1 MHKHSH
7 FMAHSSN
14 VNCIRF
20 GRKSGQVAVSGGDDT
35 NVNLWRIRENE
46 TKNIMSLAGHSS
58 PVECVVFDPSEKK
71 VVAGSK
77 SGAIKA
83 YDMEAA
89 KVFRTLKGHMS
100 NCTAIDYHLYGDY
113 VASGALD
120 TNVKIWDLKAK
131 NCVQTFKG
139 HHSEVTCV
147 SFTPDGRW
155 LTSGGVDGSIKIWDL
170 TAGKLLKEF
179 NDHNGAIVC
188 LEFNPEEFILLSA
201 STDKTIRFWD
211 IQDMQLLGLTPTD
224 NAVTTS
230 ISHTV
235 SEPYSGKFALC
246 SSQDAIKVWSYDQ
259 AVQCHDTL
267 PWNRDS
273 ISSERLGDTL
283 VTDNLQLFGASFSN
297 AFVSIWRVDLTQ
309 LQPFAPPKQQP
320 TRPSPPLVTSNAL
333 ASSGISR
340 GNSKPSTPSQP
351 PSHYLPPRGSSPVVH
366 PSTATQMGPDTIKR
380 FSVDDSASQGSSV
393 DDTPPPPA
401 GPAVQPG
408 KPDDTPLGTVDCVKE
423 LRCGMEVCVRTFRA
437 RQKCL
442 NQFMTYWDKGD
453 IHGGFRYLGQ
463 LPSGGNRESI
473 SNDVLGAMDLPTIG
487 LDLEGCVLVLPLASE
502 LVATTSNS
510 YIATGVAVAKV
521 LVTSFGPLVRDH
533 RASRKNSREVNF
545 ASEDRAARCDVCF
558 REFVEMQKHVQRVLD
573 NAGSSSGVSA
583 GIMREVQAFQALLT
597 EYCCWVAP

>member
-1 MHKHSH
+1 
-7 FMAHSSN
+7 MAHSSN

-46 TKNIMSLAGHSS
+46 TKNIMVIRS

-120 TNVKIWDLKAK
+120 TNVKVIPPPK

-155 LTSGGVDGSIKIWDL
+155 LTSGGADGSIKIWDL

-259 AVQCHDTL
+259 AVQD
-267 PWNRDS
+267 
-273 ISSERLGDTL
+273 
-283 VTDNLQLFGASFSN
+283 
-297 AFVSIWRVDLTQ
+297 
-309 LQPFAPPKQQP
+309 
-320 TRPSPPLVTSNAL
+320 
-333 ASSGISR
+333 
-340 GNSKPSTPSQP
+340 
-351 PSHYLPPRGSSPVVH
+351 
-366 PSTATQMGPDTIKR
+366 
-380 FSVDDSASQGSSV
+380 
-393 DDTPPPPA
+393 
-401 GPAVQPG
+401 

-453 IHGGFRYLGQ
+453 IHG
-463 LPSGGNRESI
+463 
-473 SNDVLGAMDLPTIG
+473 M
-487 LDLEGCVLVLPLASE
+487 
-502 LVATTSNS
+502 
-510 YIATGVAVAKV
+510 
-521 LVTSFGPLVRDH
+521 
-533 RASRKNSREVNF
+533 
-545 ASEDRAARCDVCF
+545 
-558 REFVEMQKHVQRVLD
+558 
-573 NAGSSSGVSA
+573 
-583 GIMREVQAFQALLT
+583 
-597 EYCCWVAP
+597 

>member
-1 MHKHSH
+1 
-7 FMAHSSN
+7 MAHSSN

-20 GRKSGQVAVSGGDDT
+20 GRKS
-35 NVNLWRIRENE
+35 
-46 TKNIMSLAGHSS
+46 SLAGHSS

-120 TNVKIWDLKAK
+120 TNVKVIPPPK

-155 LTSGGVDGSIKIWDL
+155 LTSGGADGSIKIWDL

-224 NAVTTS
+224 NAVVCHRMTLIDMT
-230 ISHTV
+230 
-235 SEPYSGKFALC
+235 GKFALC

-259 AVQCHDTL
+259 AVQD
-267 PWNRDS
+267 
-273 ISSERLGDTL
+273 
-283 VTDNLQLFGASFSN
+283 
-297 AFVSIWRVDLTQ
+297 
-309 LQPFAPPKQQP
+309 
-320 TRPSPPLVTSNAL
+320 
-333 ASSGISR
+333 
-340 GNSKPSTPSQP
+340 
-351 PSHYLPPRGSSPVVH
+351 
-366 PSTATQMGPDTIKR
+366 
-380 FSVDDSASQGSSV
+380 
-393 DDTPPPPA
+393 
-401 GPAVQPG
+401 

-453 IHGGFRYLGQ
+453 IHG
-463 LPSGGNRESI
+463 
-473 SNDVLGAMDLPTIG
+473 M
-487 LDLEGCVLVLPLASE
+487 
-502 LVATTSNS
+502 
-510 YIATGVAVAKV
+510 
-521 LVTSFGPLVRDH
+521 
-533 RASRKNSREVNF
+533 
-545 ASEDRAARCDVCF
+545 
-558 REFVEMQKHVQRVLD
+558 
-573 NAGSSSGVSA
+573 
-583 GIMREVQAFQALLT
+583 
-597 EYCCWVAP
+597 

>member
-1 MHKHSH
+1 
-7 FMAHSSN
+7 MAHSSN

-155 LTSGGVDGSIKIWDL
+155 LTSGGADGSIKIWDL

-297 AFVSIWRVDLTQ
+297 AFVSIWRD
-309 LQPFAPPKQQP
+309 
-320 TRPSPPLVTSNAL
+320 
-333 ASSGISR
+333 
-340 GNSKPSTPSQP
+340 
-351 PSHYLPPRGSSPVVH
+351 
-366 PSTATQMGPDTIKR
+366 
-380 FSVDDSASQGSSV
+380 
-393 DDTPPPPA
+393 
-401 GPAVQPG
+401 

-502 LVATTSNS
+502 LVATASNS